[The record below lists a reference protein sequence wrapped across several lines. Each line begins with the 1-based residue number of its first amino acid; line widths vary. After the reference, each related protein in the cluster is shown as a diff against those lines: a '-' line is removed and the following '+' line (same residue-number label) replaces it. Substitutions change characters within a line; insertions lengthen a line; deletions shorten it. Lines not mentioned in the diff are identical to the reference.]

1 MKNSPIIYPKIE
13 RRGGESMGHGILL
26 SGGADVDFMIHGIFQ
41 YSFFGHQVWIT
52 TTHVCVL
59 IVMLILI
66 AFSVAAGQ
74 CMKHAA

>member
-1 MKNSPIIYPKIE
+1 
-13 RRGGESMGHGILL
+13 MGQGILL
-26 SGGADVDFMIHGIFQ
+26 SGNADIDFMIHGIFQ

-66 AFSVAAGQ
+66 AFSQ
-74 CMKHAA
+74 EYQMILIIYPI